1 MYLTNHL
8 SWTVVAAAL
17 LLGMS
22 ACTSGPP
29 DFALDAPASSG
40 DSDTAA
46 QMLPSAAGASIYVGF
61 ASTTPPGDYRFVRLH
76 ESGRAEIREV
86 LTVNG
91 PGPWLTY
98 EGVVSIQPA
107 TAREIVLA
115 ADPLR
120 LSTAPPPVSGA
131 PCVLGLA
138 SASALVWRGC
148 GDAALAR
155 RVMASVPPLTAAAPG
170 PPCSRPVCDVRI
182 VRSAPARPHERYG
195 QIAQDIVIN
204 ASGAFSCATASPDR
218 RETPNVLRVVSGRV
232 RAADAGALFD
242 WLAAGLPEPAG
253 PRAPD
258 DGLAASG
265 VVARGPGGSW
275 TRVATPQATA
285 IAMRWAHIAARLP
298 PACRL
303 PPDGLRS
310 SAEVERW

>member
-1 MYLTNHL
+1 MAPLA
-8 SWTVVAAAL
+8 WTAVAIAAL

-29 DFALDAPASSG
+29 DFALDAPSS
-40 DSDTAA
+40 SEATDTAA
-46 QMLPSAAGASIYVGF
+46 RFPSAAGASIYVGF
-61 ASTTPPGDYRFVRLH
+61 ASTPPPGDYRFVRLH

-98 EGVVSIQPA
+98 QGVVSVPPA
-107 TAREIVLA
+107 TARAIVQA
-115 ADPLR
+115 ADASS
-120 LSTAPPPVSGA
+120 LSTAPPPASGA

-138 SASALVWRGC
+138 STTAFVWRGC
-148 GDAALAR
+148 ADATLAR
-155 RVMASVPPLTAAAPG
+155 RVMADVPALTPAALG
-170 PPCSRPVCDVRI
+170 PSCSKSLCEVRL
-182 VRSAPARPHERYG
+182 VRSVAAGQHERYG
-195 QIAQDIVIN
+195 QIAQDIVID
-204 ASGAFSCATASPDR
+204 ASGAFSCATASADR
-218 RETPNVLRVVSGRV
+218 RQTPNVLRVVRGRV

-242 WLAAGLPEPAG
+242 WLAAGLHGPVG

-265 VVARGPGGSW
+265 VVARGSGGVW

-285 IAMRWAHIAARLP
+285 IWMRWASIGTRLP

-303 PPDGLRS
+303 PSADMLRS
-310 SAEVERW
+310 SADVERW